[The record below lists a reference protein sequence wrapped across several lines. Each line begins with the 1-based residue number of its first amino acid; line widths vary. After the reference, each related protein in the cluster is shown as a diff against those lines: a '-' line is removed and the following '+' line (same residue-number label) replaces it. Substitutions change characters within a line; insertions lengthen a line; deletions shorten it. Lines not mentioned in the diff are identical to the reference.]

1 MGLVAA
7 RCSPAPWSR
16 CPPRGPWPL
25 AGIAYWIAKYAV
37 PYPDLPMVI
46 SGEPFTATAIVIMT
60 GITGALITAGLAAV
74 RRRPLS

>member
-1 MGLVAA
+1 M
-7 RCSPAPWSR
+7 
-16 CPPRGPWPL
+16 
-25 AGIAYWIAKYAV
+25 